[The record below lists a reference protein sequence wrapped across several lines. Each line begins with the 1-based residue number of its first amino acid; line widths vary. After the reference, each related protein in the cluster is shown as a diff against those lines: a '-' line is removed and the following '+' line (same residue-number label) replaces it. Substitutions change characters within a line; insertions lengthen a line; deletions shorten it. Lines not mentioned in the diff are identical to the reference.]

1 VIRSGQTI
9 ENPLT
14 GERVTFLRTA
24 ADTDGESVLVDVGV
38 KPGGAVAA
46 AHVHPY
52 QTERFEVRVGTL
64 EFRLG
69 RRKIVARAGDV
80 VTVEPRRVHSFRNT
94 GEDEA
99 RFVAEV
105 SPALSFESF
114 LETMFGLA
122 ADGKTNKR
130 GMPNPLRLAVI
141 AKAHFDL
148 VRLPYVPAPL
158 QRAALAVGAALGS
171 AAGCESEYV
180 PAGVPAPAV

>member
-1 VIRSGQTI
+1 VIRTGQTI

-24 ADTDGESVLVDVGV
+24 TDTKGASVLIDVGV
-38 KPGGAVAA
+38 KPDGAVAA

-52 QTERFEVRVGTL
+52 QTERFEVIDGTL

-69 RRKIVARAGDV
+69 RKKVVAKRGDM
-80 VTVEPRRVHSFRNT
+80 VTVEPGVVHSFRNA

-99 RFVAEV
+99 HFVAEV
-105 SPALSFESF
+105 TPALGFESF

-122 ADGKTNKR
+122 ADGKTSKR

-141 AKAHFDL
+141 ANAHFDL
-148 VRLPYVPAPL
+148 VRLPYVPAFM
-158 QRAALAVGAALGS
+158 QKAALAMGAGAGRAVGYEPSYEPSGTAAP
-171 AAGCESEYV
+171 V
-180 PAGVPAPAV
+180 I

>member
-1 VIRSGQTI
+1 LKRRSAAIVQ
-9 ENPLT
+9 PLQ
-14 GERVTFLRTA
+14 RTR
-24 ADTDGESVLVDVGV
+24 L
-38 KPGGAVAA
+38 KGA
-46 AHVHPY
+46 
-52 QTERFEVRVGTL
+52 Q
-64 EFRLG
+64 
-69 RRKIVARAGDV
+69 K
-80 VTVEPRRVHSFRNT
+80 
-94 GEDEA
+94 DEA

-171 AAGCESEYV
+171 AAGYESEYV